1 MNNQI
6 SLSKLQSI
14 LTSSEVVTLRL
25 TLQWRK
31 EDNIRDVVKLQKELE
46 EVDGEKSPSTK
57 LSLEKL
63 IDFLEKN
70 IDDIDNLVEKLN
82 LK

>member
-46 EVDGEKSPSTK
+46 EVDGEKLPSTK

>member
-46 EVDGEKSPSTK
+46 EVDGEKFPSTK

>member
-14 LTSSEVVTLRL
+14 LTSSEVSVLKL
-25 TLQWRK
+25 TLKYRK

-46 EVDGEKSPSTK
+46 ELDGKKYPSTK
-57 LSLEKL
+57 WSLEKSM
-63 IDFLEKN
+63 DFLEKN
-70 IDDIDNLVEKLN
+70 IDDIDNIVEKLN

>member
-46 EVDGEKSPSTK
+46 EVDGEKFPSTK

-70 IDDIDNLVEKLN
+70 IDDIENLVEKLN